1 MSIFVPWV
9 GARVAPRLQATR
21 PLAGAS
27 SRFSRSFVTPCHGGG
42 PLKPLLVATN
52 PQEFKEEAIHLP
64 THTLTD
70 RQLCDIELLLNGG
83 FTPLNGFMTK
93 KEYDSVVDT
102 MRMPDGKLFPLPI
115 TLDISAEQA
124 KAFEQSKKNK
134 ITLLDME
141 GNVIAILDV
150 QDLWQPDKAK
160 EAQKVFGGDPEH
172 PAVDYLHR
180 IAGTHYVGGHVRGLQ
195 LPPHYDHRDIRR
207 TPAEVRKYFQDN
219 GWKKVVA
226 FQTRNPLHRAHFE
239 LTRRA
244 MIDEKAKLLLHPV
257 VGLTKPGDI
266 GHHTRV
272 RCYRQI
278 MHRYPKGEA
287 LLSALPL
294 AMRMAGPREAV
305 WHAIV
310 RKNYGATH
318 FIVGRDHAG
327 PGSNSKGE
335 DFYPPYDARDM
346 AVQFGDELGIK
357 MCSFEMMVY
366 LPDEQKYHP
375 VDKVP
380 KGKTVNKLSGT
391 EVRRRLQTGEEIPEW
406 FSFPE
411 VVKILRM
418 AHPPRAKQGFCVF
431 FTGFSGSGKSTVA
444 NALIE
449 RLMAHA
455 CNVANA
461 LIERLMEIDSRTMC
475 MLDGDHVRQMLSKGL
490 GFSVEDRN
498 LNIKRIGYVA
508 SEVVKPGGTAIA
520 APIAPFAS
528 SRRWAREQ
536 VEKYGGFVEVH
547 ISTSIEE
554 CARRD
559 RKGLYKKAKLGLL
572 KGLTGVDDP
581 YEVPEKPE
589 LTIDTEKTSVLEA
602 VDMIVKY
609 LELNGYITL
618 QRLD

>member
-1 MSIFVPWV
+1 MQSIARL
-9 GARVAPRLQATR
+9 ARVGRPLSTLSPRLSNQSH
-21 PLAGAS
+21 LS
-27 SRFSRSFVTPCHGGG
+27 SQLRTFTAVAAHGGG
-42 PLKPLLVATN
+42 SLKPLLVKTD
-52 PQEFKEEAIHLP
+52 PKDFKEEAIKLP
-64 THTLTD
+64 SHTLTD

-83 FTPLNGFMTK
+83 FTPLNGFMNQ
-93 KEYDSVVDT
+93 KEYNSVVDT
-102 MRMPDGKLFPLPI
+102 MRMPDGNLFPIPI
-115 TLDISAEQA
+115 TLDLTKEEV
-124 KAFEQSKKNK
+124 KALEQSGKKSL
-134 ITLLDME
+134 TLLDME
-141 GNVIAILDV
+141 GNVIAIIDV
-150 QDLWQPDKAK
+150 EDIFQPDKDKEAK
-160 EAQKVFGGDPEH
+160 EVFGGDPEH
-172 PAVDYLHR
+172 PAIDYLYKS
-180 IAGTHYVGGHVRGLQ
+180 AGSHYVGGKVRGLQ

-207 TPAEVRKYFQDN
+207 TPTEVRKYFKDN
-219 GWKKVVA
+219 NWTNVVA

-244 MIDEKAKLLLHPV
+244 MEEQNAKLLLHPV

-272 RCYRQI
+272 RCYRRI
-278 MHRYPKGEA
+278 MYRYPHGEA

-310 RKNYGATH
+310 RKNYGASA

-327 PGSNSKGE
+327 PGSNSKGV
-335 DFYPPYDARDM
+335 DFYGPYEARDF
-346 AVQFGDELGIK
+346 AVKHEKELGIK
-357 MCSFEMMVY
+357 LCSFEMMVY
-366 LPDEQKYHP
+366 LPDEQKYYP
-375 VDKVP
+375 VDEVP
-380 KGKTVNKLSGT
+380 KGKPVNKLSGT

-411 VVKILRM
+411 VVSILRL

-449 RLMAHA
+449 RLM
-455 CNVANA
+455 
-461 LIERLMEIDSRTMC
+461 EIDQRTIC

-498 LNIKRIGYVA
+498 LNIMRIGYVA

-520 APIAPFAS
+520 APIAPFHS
-528 SRRWAREQ
+528 SRKYARTQ

-554 CARRD
+554 CSKRD

-572 KGLTGVDDP
+572 KGLTGIDDP

-589 LTIDTEKTSVLEA
+589 LTIDCGTTSVLEA
-602 VDMIVKY
+602 VDMIVKF
-609 LELNGYITL
+609 LELEGYINMQKLTP
-618 QRLD
+618 